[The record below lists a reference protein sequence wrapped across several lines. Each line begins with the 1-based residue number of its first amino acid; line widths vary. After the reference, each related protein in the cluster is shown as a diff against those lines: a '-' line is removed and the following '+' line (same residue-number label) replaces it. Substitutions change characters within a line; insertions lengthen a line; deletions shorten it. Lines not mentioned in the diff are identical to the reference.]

1 MTRDNAVPWFPD
13 DCIRDEFKTA
23 ESIRKI
29 HKYKF
34 ITIPGKR
41 YKTLGKPL
49 LNFCDTIDYL

>member
-1 MTRDNAVPWFPD
+1 MTRDNPVPWFPD

-41 YKTLGKPL
+41 YKT
-49 LNFCDTIDYL
+49 